1 MALAAANTAD
11 ILVEVNKP
19 PSTKPMFRTGMV
31 GRDNAIARHG
41 IHGLYRLFNIGVQTN
56 LLKVGDNTIYL
67 TQNRVTSI
75 FAGVMYDYLRLEGP
89 SGAKQ

>member
-11 ILVEVNKP
+11 ILVRVNEP
-19 PSTKPMFRTGMV
+19 NSKPMFRTGLV

-41 IHGLYRLFNIGVQTN
+41 IHGLYRLFNIDVQRM
-56 LLKVGDNTIYL
+56 LLKVGDNTIFL

-75 FAGVMYDYLRLEGP
+75 FTGVMYDYLRLEGP
-89 SGAKQ
+89 SGAV